1 MTANSKYKLGDS
13 GYILNPTNDKQ
24 EDIYSVSVVGSTL
37 TIELPKI
44 QDYIDGLNQGREY
57 KKKYEDLL
65 LDNAQLQQQYDDLQE
80 EFDNL
85 VAYYSLAENTN
96 LTLNVK
102 SGSKFL
108 LLIASNSSF
117 LYLDSEA
124 TVLVDMQN
132 FTGEEFVDYSTLSAG
147 SYSTPGFGFYLMEVI
162 SISGETS
169 TQITLDLTTESR

>member
-65 LDNAQLQQQYDDLQE
+65 EKYNKIRPTLEKHKAVFTAILNSLKGGSRGVGREDLFMRE
-80 EFDNL
+80 LIHEL
-85 VAYYSLAENTN
+85 ETLLEN
-96 LTLNVK
+96 K
-102 SGSKFL
+102 H
-108 LLIASNSSF
+108 
-117 LYLDSEA
+117 E
-124 TVLVDMQN
+124 
-132 FTGEEFVDYSTLSAG
+132 
-147 SYSTPGFGFYLMEVI
+147 
-162 SISGETS
+162 
-169 TQITLDLTTESR
+169 